1 MAGKITFFATA
12 GANKIIATGPA
23 ILERIIVGKDVASSI
38 IEVSN
43 DPGDGDAD
51 VQIYIEG
58 NTLLTTSDGS
68 IEVNAEFTKGIA
80 ADLTNQTHVGFV
92 WRPLNL

>member
-12 GANKIIATGPA
+12 GANKVIATGPA
-23 ILERIIVGKDVASSI
+23 VLERIIIGKDVANSI

-43 DPGDGDAD
+43 DTADGDAD
-51 VQIYIEG
+51 VQIYLEG
-58 NTLLTTSDGS
+58 STLLTTSDGV
-68 IEVNAEFTKGIA
+68 IEVNAEFTKGIS

-92 WRPLNL
+92 WRPINL